1 MTGRTTQPAH
11 EAHPAAHEAHDRLA
25 VAAFAAGD
33 ATGAELDLAAALVA
47 ACPACAELHRD
58 LRAITAGL
66 AATTD
71 PATLA
76 AVAPRPR
83 DFRITAAQAARLRP
97 AGWRRLLVPLAG
109 PRFAFAAPLGTGLAA
124 AGLAGILV
132 AGAAGLPLGAGGSA
146 AAPMQP
152 VSGPTSQTEA
162 YGPNAGTGQ
171 GSGDGT
177 AGQQAAPSGDAQD
190 KTLEAAS
197 AAASEAP
204 AAMPVGTAA
213 QVAVPTG
220 APAPLAS
227 DAPAPDA
234 NRTADTNSA
243 PEPTPDAVRAPDPA
257 PAATSPGALLATAAW
272 VVLLVGLA
280 LAGLRVV
287 ARRTGTAA

>member
-1 MTGRTTQPAH
+1 MTTQPAH

-152 VSGPTSQTEA
+152 ERATTPM
-162 YGPNAGTGQ
+162 
-171 GSGDGT
+171 
-177 AGQQAAPSGDAQD
+177 
-190 KTLEAAS
+190 AS
-197 AAASEAP
+197 AAAP
-204 AAMPVGTAA
+204 
-213 QVAVPTG
+213 G
-220 APAPLAS
+220 APGGDDQVTGQTVAGPDTLGPVANGGATGGGATDAGGGIAAPP
-227 DAPAPDA
+227 PAPDA
-234 NRTADTNSA
+234 TGDPFSTTAKSSDGT
-243 PEPTPDAVRAPDPA
+243 EVHPDASGSPELSMPDPA
-257 PAATSPGALLATAAW
+257 PAPTAPVPWLQLAALGAILAGAL
-272 VVLLVGLA
+272 VG
-280 LAGLRVV
+280 GLRLA
-287 ARRTGTAA
+287 ARRVAG